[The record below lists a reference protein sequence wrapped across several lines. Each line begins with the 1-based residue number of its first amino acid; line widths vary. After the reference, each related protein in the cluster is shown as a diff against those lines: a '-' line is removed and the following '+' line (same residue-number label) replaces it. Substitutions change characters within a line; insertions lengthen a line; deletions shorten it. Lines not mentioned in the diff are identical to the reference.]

1 MTTASLAWFARHE
14 VGLFWRDWTAL
25 IVRGKPGRK
34 ILAGLFLAGFV
45 IAMHLLA
52 WEVLTETI
60 DLAALDPKAVYIF
73 VSGTAL
79 VSLSMMV
86 SQSLE
91 SVTRA
96 FYARAD
102 LDLIL
107 TSPAPS
113 GRIFTVRICAV
124 ALMSVIMT
132 ALLVAPFLNVMAW
145 REGPVWL
152 LGYVSLL
159 SMSAIATAIALLIA
173 IGLFRIVG
181 PKRTRS
187 IAQIVAALIGAG
199 FAIAMQFVAIMFYGN
214 MSRFSV
220 LLSSDVAGGL
230 PEAASPVWI
239 PARALVGDVGAV
251 LVFSLFGFG
260 LLALVIRALSN
271 RFATLALST
280 AGVREHA
287 GANTIRRT
295 RFRNM
300 SVHQAL
306 RRKELVLLVRDPWLL
321 SQTLMQLL
329 YLLVPA
335 FLLWRNYGADLGA
348 AIIVVP
354 VIVMAA
360 GQLAGGLAWL
370 TICGEDAPDLIDTA
384 PMAGR
389 AGLRAKI
396 EAVLFAVLLGLSPI
410 LLGLALVD
418 AGAALVSIAGVFC
431 SAGAAT
437 AMQVWFRAQAKRS
450 HFRHRHASSK
460 IATFAE
466 AFSSISWAGAA
477 ALIAAGSWFAVAPI
491 LSALAVLGFI
501 WVIRPKDATGG

>member
-1 MTTASLAWFARHE
+1 MTTASLTWFARHE
-14 VGLFWRDWTAL
+14 IGLFWRDWTAL
-25 IVRGKPGRK
+25 IARGKPSRK
-34 ILAGLFLAGFV
+34 ILAGLFLAFFV

-52 WEVLTETI
+52 WEVLTESLDVTG
-60 DLAALDPKAVYIF
+60 LDPKAIYIF
-73 VSGTAL
+73 VSGIAL
-79 VSLSMMV
+79 VSVSMMV

-91 SVTRA
+91 AVTRA

-124 ALMSVIMT
+124 ALTSVVMS
-132 ALLVAPFLNVMAW
+132 ALLVSPFLNVMAW

-159 SMSAIATAIALLIA
+159 AMSSIATALALSIAVA
-173 IGLFRIVG
+173 LFRTVG

-199 FAIAMQFVAIMFYGN
+199 FAIGMQFTAILFYGN
-214 MSRFSV
+214 LSRLDL
-220 LLSSDVAGGL
+220 LLSAEVADLL
-230 PEAASPVWI
+230 PDPDNPLWI
-239 PARALVGDVGAV
+239 PARALIGDSGAV
-251 LVFSLFGFG
+251 LALSLFGFG
-260 LLALVIRALSN
+260 LLALVIRTLSG
-271 RFATLALST
+271 RFAVLALST
-280 AGVREHA
+280 AGIKEHA
-287 GANTIRRT
+287 GVTTHRRS
-295 RFRNM
+295 RFRTMNLN
-300 SVHQAL
+300 QAL

-335 FLLWRNYGADLGA
+335 FLLWRNYGADLGS

-384 PMAGR
+384 PMPAR
-389 AGLRAKI
+389 ASLRAKI
-396 EAVLFAVLLGLSPI
+396 EAVLFAVFLGLSPI

-418 AGAALVSIAGVFC
+418 AEAALVSIAGVLC

-450 HFRHRHASSK
+450 HFRHRHASSR

-477 ALIAAGSWFAVAPI
+477 ALIAAGKWFAFLPV
-491 LSALAVLGFI
+491 LTALGVLLFI
-501 WVIRPKDATGG
+501 WIIRPRGENRG